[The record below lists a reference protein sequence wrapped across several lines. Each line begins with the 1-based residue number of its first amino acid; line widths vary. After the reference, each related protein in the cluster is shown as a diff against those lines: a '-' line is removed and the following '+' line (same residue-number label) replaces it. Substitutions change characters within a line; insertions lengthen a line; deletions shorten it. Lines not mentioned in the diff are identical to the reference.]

1 MGLAAFCAMLR
12 PPFFGSLVSGAVPDA
27 TGLRAIYDVTTV
39 LLGCMLGAF
48 ATWQAKGHRGRL
60 GARSH
65 AAVFIAMGAL
75 AVVGA
80 LAINF
85 GKMLGVTAGAYYI
98 ASVIVLCAGF
108 AFLVVGW
115 FHVLIGVSRDAVA
128 ALMMGAFVIS
138 HVFGFFDALPRE
150 WESML
155 CALYPVL
162 TLSMLCM
169 LRYWHPASTK
179 QKQDALFKNSY
190 LHKIQICTMGLILAE
205 LLCGALLRS
214 MWAHGGVN
222 YTVHSGTA
230 FVYLTS
236 VIIGMIFWLIAM
248 RSKTMAGRTLLIGGI
263 GLIGFVLA
271 AVLFAFVPLRI
282 LNPFVTGL
290 YSALLVYLIAL
301 ISSWGLDGKHS
312 PFLCAAAFLVVY
324 GVASGITSSVI
335 PAVLAR
341 LDLIPADVLFP
352 VSIAA
357 GFIISLGMCIV
368 LFVMVIVNRRLFMNK
383 LDQSESALDDDATA
397 QPRYELSSDER
408 HEYAMDM
415 IAARYALTE
424 RERETAS
431 LMARGYTAKHVAEEL
446 TVAVSTVKG
455 YSKSI
460 YRKMGIHRKDELIE
474 IVKETKKQV

>member
-1 MGLAAFCAMLR
+1 MLR

-27 TGLRAIYDVTTV
+27 VGLRAIYDVTTV
-39 LLGCMLGAF
+39 VLGCMLAAF
-48 ATWQAKGHRGRL
+48 AIWQAKGNRGESW
-60 GARSH
+60 ARAR
-65 AAVFIAMGAL
+65 AAVFIVMGAL

-85 GKMLGVTAGAYYI
+85 GKILGMETGTYYV
-98 ASVIVLCAGF
+98 ASVIVLCTGF
-108 AFLVVGW
+108 AFLAVGW
-115 FHVLIGVSRDAVA
+115 FHVLIGVSRDTVA
-128 ALMMGAFVIS
+128 ALVMAAFVIS

-150 WESML
+150 WESVL
-155 CALYPVL
+155 CTLYPAL
-162 TLSMLCM
+162 TLSMLCL
-169 LRYWHPASTK
+169 LRYWRPASAK
-179 QKQDALFKNSY
+179 QKQDSLFKNSY

-222 YTVHSGTA
+222 YAVHSGTPS
-230 FVYLTS
+230 VYLTS
-236 VIIGMIFWLIAM
+236 AIIGVVFWFVAA
-248 RSKTMAGRTLLIGGI
+248 RSKTMARRTLLIGGI
-263 GLIGFVLA
+263 GLVSFVPAALLLA
-271 AVLFAFVPLRI
+271 FMPLRI

-312 PFLCAAAFLVVY
+312 PFLCAAAFMVVY
-324 GVASGITSSVI
+324 GIASGITSSVI

-357 GFIISLGMCIV
+357 GFVISLGMCIV
-368 LFVMVIVNRRLFMNK
+368 LFIMVIVNRGLFMDK
-383 LDQSESALDDDATA
+383 LDQNESALDDDVTA
-397 QPRYELSSDER
+397 QPKYELSSDER

-415 IAARYALTE
+415 IAARYDLTE

-474 IVKETKKQV
+474 IVKETKNQV